1 MMAQL
6 KQPAAGRAVTCP
18 LCGAPPGRP
27 AVVSR
32 ERGTIITANWLCM
45 EGHAWSERWTVAA

>member
-1 MMAQL
+1 MMTQL
-6 KQPAAGRAVTCP
+6 NQPASGRAVTCP